1 MTGYSLTEILYEQ
14 NVMPYTALQI
24 ADSQARPRLR
34 CRARMRISR
43 VEDDSRLL
51 EARGDGLSGSVMEK
65 LDEEPHG
72 VPRRAKE
79 NRRIL
84 QDNHHQLIPRLLS
97 SQEPV
102 VRFFSKD
109 CLSFVIPL

>member
-14 NVMPYTALQI
+14 NVMPYTVLQI

-72 VPRRAKE
+72 VSRRAKE

-97 SQEPV
+97 SQETV